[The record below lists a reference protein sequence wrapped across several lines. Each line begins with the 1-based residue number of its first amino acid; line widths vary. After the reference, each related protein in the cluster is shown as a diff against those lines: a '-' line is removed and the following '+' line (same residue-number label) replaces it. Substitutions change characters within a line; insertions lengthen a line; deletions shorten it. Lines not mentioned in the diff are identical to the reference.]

1 MSALASVAVFLAL
14 MVQAQTQAQAQAP
27 TFRATTR
34 LVELSVT
41 ALDRRGQAVTD
52 LKLED
57 FTIEEGGKVR
67 PITIFKYEGGKST
80 EPNALPL
87 PTGLFTNRVEFTP
100 GPPRNITALL
110 LDELNTPIQN
120 SMRVR
125 AMAMKYLKA
134 LAPQSRMAVFQM
146 SSGLRVLHDFT
157 DDADSL
163 RGRIDKALIAMP
175 LEATIDMDKA
185 VIEAEQFVDM
195 FADDRQLAAE
205 AVEIARSQLE
215 TDMLANA
222 QARAIRLQKTLASI
236 ESLGQHL
243 SGIPGRKNLVWI
255 GGGIS
260 ISSVTGALGT
270 GPHGSIETFED
281 KVKRTSQK
289 LAQQG
294 VILYVVDAKGLEVA
308 RSQSA
313 ESAGSL
319 PVRGRG
325 RFESQQDAEVLSN
338 DTFPAMEMMS
348 SMTGGRYLRNS
359 NDLAAGFKSAM
370 ADLAGSYTLGFYVSD
385 EPDNKWH
392 PLKASVKRSGV
403 ELRHRKGYLA
413 EPIATAPA
421 VWTNE
426 MAMAAVSDPVGSS
439 AVQLTA
445 YVGPSPDGEAGTL
458 VANLQIEPASL
469 RFQAEGAN
477 LQARIQVLFAERG
490 PAGGT
495 RLMSDAPAIKIP
507 AQNWDAAQQ
516 EGLRYS
522 RQWKPA
528 PDAVSVRIIVRD
540 MATGKYGTLD
550 VPLKKIP
557 AVRK

>member
-1 MSALASVAVFLAL
+1 MNARGAAVAAFLAL
-14 MVQAQTQAQAQAP
+14 MTQAQALTQTQAP

-34 LVELSVT
+34 LVELSVS
-41 ALDRRGQAVTD
+41 ALDKKGQPVTD

-57 FTIEEGGKVR
+57 FTIEEGGKIR
-67 PITIFKYEGGKST
+67 PITIFKYEGGPSS

-87 PTGLFTNRVEFTP
+87 PKGLFTNRVEFTP

-110 LDELNTPIQN
+110 LDELNTPVQS

-125 AMAMKYLKA
+125 SMAMKYLKA
-134 LAPQSRMAVFQM
+134 LAPHSRMAVYQM
-146 SSGLRVLHDFT
+146 SGGLHVLHDFT
-157 DDADSL
+157 DNADAL
-163 RGRIDKALIAMP
+163 RAQIEKALIAMP
-175 LEATIDMDKA
+175 LEVTTDMDKA
-185 VIEAEQFVDM
+185 VIEAEQFVAM
-195 FADDRQLAAE
+195 FAGDRQLAAA
-205 AVEIARSQLE
+205 AVDIARSSLE

-222 QARAIRLQKTLASI
+222 QARSFRLTKTLASI

-281 KVKRTSQK
+281 KVKKTSQT

-294 VILYVVDAKGLEVA
+294 VVLYVVDAKGLEVA

-325 RFESQQDAEVLSN
+325 RFEPQQDAERLSD

-348 SMTGGRYLRNS
+348 STTGGRYLRNS
-359 NDLAAGFKSAM
+359 NDLAAGFKSAA

-385 EPDNKWH
+385 PPDNKWH
-392 PLKASVKRSGV
+392 PLKATVKRAGV
-403 ELRHRKGYLA
+403 DLRHRRGYLA
-413 EPIATAPA
+413 EPIATTPT

-445 YVGPSPDGEAGTL
+445 YVGSAPDGEPGTL
-458 VANLQIEPASL
+458 LANLQIEPASL
-469 RFQAEGAN
+469 RFQSEGAN

-490 PAGGT
+490 PAGAT
-495 RLMSDAPAIKIP
+495 RLMSDAPTIRIP

-522 RQWKPA
+522 RQWKAA

-550 VPLKKIP
+550 VPLKK
-557 AVRK
+557 

>member
-1 MSALASVAVFLAL
+1 MSALTTVAVLLAL
-14 MVQAQTQAQAQAP
+14 MAQAQTPAP
-27 TFRATTR
+27 KFRTTTR
-34 LVELSVT
+34 LVELSVS
-41 ALDRRGQAVTD
+41 ALDRRGQPVTD

-67 PITIFKYEGGKST
+67 PISIFKYEGGPST

-87 PTGLFTNRVEFTP
+87 PDGLFTNRVEFTP

-110 LDELNTPIQN
+110 LDELNTPVQN

-125 AMAMKYLKA
+125 AMAMKFLKA
-134 LAPQSRMAVFQM
+134 LAPRSRMAVYQM

-157 DDADSL
+157 DDATSL
-163 RGRIDKALIAMP
+163 RDRIDKALIAMP
-175 LEATIDMDKA
+175 LETTIDMDKA
-185 VIEAEQFVDM
+185 VMEAEQFVEM
-195 FADDRQLAAE
+195 FATDRQMAAE
-205 AVEIARSQLE
+205 AVAIARSQLE

-222 QARAIRLQKTLASI
+222 QARSLRLAKTLAAI
-236 ESLGQHL
+236 DSLGRHL

-255 GGGIS
+255 GAGIS

-294 VILYVVDAKGLEVA
+294 VVLYVVDAKGLEVA

-313 ESAGSL
+313 ESAGTL
-319 PVRGRG
+319 PMRGRG
-325 RFESQQDAEVLSN
+325 RFEPQLDSERLSD
-338 DTFPAMEMMS
+338 DTFPAMDMMS

-359 NDLAAGFKSAM
+359 NDLAAGFKSA
-370 ADLAGSYTLGFYVSD
+370 AVDLAGSYTLGFYVSD

-392 PLKASVKRSGV
+392 TLKASVKRSGV

-413 EPIATAPA
+413 EPITP
-421 VWTNE
+421 VPTLWTNQ

-445 YVGPSPDGEAGTL
+445 YCGPSPDAEAGTV
-458 VANLQIEPASL
+458 VANLQIEPGALS
-469 RFQAEGAN
+469 FQTEGAN

-490 PAGGT
+490 ASGGT
-495 RLMSDAPAIKIP
+495 RLMSDAPTITIP
-507 AQNWDAAQQ
+507 TDNWDSAQQ
-516 EGLRYS
+516 EGLHYS

-540 MATGKYGTLD
+540 MTTGRYGTLD
-550 VPLKKIP
+550 VPLKKLP
-557 AVRK
+557 AARK

>member
-1 MSALASVAVFLAL
+1 MTALATAAIFLAL
-14 MVQAQTQAQAQAP
+14 MAQAQTQAP

-41 ALDRRGQAVTD
+41 ALDRKGQAVTD

-67 PITIFKYEGGKST
+67 PIAIFKYEGGPST
-80 EPNALPL
+80 EPSALPL

-134 LAPQSRMAVFQM
+134 LAPRSRMAVYQM

-185 VIEAEQFVDM
+185 VIEAEQFVEM
-195 FADDRQLAAE
+195 FATDRQMAAE
-205 AVEIARSQLE
+205 AVEIARNQLE

-222 QARAIRLQKTLASI
+222 QARSFRLAKTLAAI

-270 GPHGSIETFED
+270 GPHGSVETFED

-294 VILYVVDAKGLEVA
+294 VVLYIVDAKGLEVA

-313 ESAGSL
+313 ESAGML
-319 PVRGRG
+319 PMRGRG
-325 RFESQQDAEVLSN
+325 RFEPQQDAERLSD
-338 DTFPAMEMMS
+338 DTFPAMNMMS

-359 NDLAAGFKSAM
+359 NDLAAGFKSA
-370 ADLAGSYTLGFYVSD
+370 AVDLAGSYTLGFYVSD
-385 EPDNKWH
+385 APDNKWH
-392 PLKASVKRSGV
+392 TLKASVKRSGV

-413 EPIATAPA
+413 EPIAAVPA
-421 VWTNE
+421 LWTSE

-445 YVGPSPDGEAGTL
+445 YCGPSPDGEAGTL

-469 RFQAEGAN
+469 RFQTDGAN
-477 LQARIQVLFAERG
+477 LQARIQVIFAERG

-495 RLMSDAPAIKIP
+495 RLMSDAPTITIP
-507 AQNWDAAQQ
+507 VEKWEAAQK

-522 RQWKPA
+522 RQWKPG
-528 PDAVSVRIIVRD
+528 PDAVSVRLIVRD
-540 MATGKYGTLD
+540 MSTGKYGTLD
-550 VPLKKIP
+550 VPLKKLP
-557 AVRK
+557 AARK

>member
-1 MSALASVAVFLAL
+1 MSALATAAVFLAL
-14 MVQAQTQAQAQAP
+14 MAQARGQAPAP

-34 LVELSVT
+34 LVELSVS
-41 ALDRRGQAVTD
+41 ALDKKGQPVTD

-57 FTIEEGGKVR
+57 FTIEESGKVR
-67 PITIFKYEGGKST
+67 PITIFKYEGGPSAQ
-80 EPNALPL
+80 PNALPL
-87 PTGLFTNRVEFTP
+87 PKGLFTNRVEFTP

-110 LDELNTPIQN
+110 LDELNTPVQN
-120 SMRVR
+120 SLRVR

-134 LAPQSRMAVFQM
+134 LAPRSRMAVYQM
-146 SSGLRVLHDFT
+146 SGGLHVLHDFT
-157 DDADSL
+157 DDADAL
-163 RGRIDKALIAMP
+163 RARIDKALIAMP
-175 LEATIDMDKA
+175 LETTTDMDKA
-185 VIEAEQFVDM
+185 VIEAEQFVAM
-195 FADDRQLAAE
+195 FAEDRQLAAA
-205 AVEIARSQLE
+205 AVDIARSQLD

-222 QARAIRLQKTLASI
+222 QARSFRLQKTLAAI

-260 ISSVTGALGT
+260 ISSVTGTLGT

-281 KVKRTSQK
+281 KVKKTSQK

-294 VILYVVDAKGLEVA
+294 VVLYVVDAKGLEVA

-313 ESAGSL
+313 ESAGTL

-325 RFESQQDAEVLSN
+325 RFEPQQDAERLSD

-348 SMTGGRYLRNS
+348 STTGGRYLRNS
-359 NDLAAGFKSAM
+359 NDLAAGFKSAA

-392 PLKASVKRSGV
+392 ALKASVKRSGV
-403 ELRHRKGYLA
+403 DLRHRKGYLA
-413 EPIATAPA
+413 EPTAATPTL
-421 VWTNE
+421 WTNE
-426 MAMAAVSDPVGSS
+426 MAMAAISDPIGSS

-445 YVGPSPDGEAGTL
+445 YCGAAPGGDAGML
-458 VANLQIEPASL
+458 VANLQIETGSL
-469 RFQAEGAN
+469 RFQSDGPN

-490 PAGGT
+490 PGGGT
-495 RLMSDAPAIKIP
+495 RLMSDAPTIKIP
-507 AQNWDAAQQ
+507 TQNWDAAQA

-540 MATGKYGTLD
+540 MTTGKYGTLD
-550 VPLKKIP
+550 VPLKK
-557 AVRK
+557 

>member
-1 MSALASVAVFLAL
+1 MSAPATVAVFLAL
-14 MVQAQTQAQAQAP
+14 LAQAQTQAP

-34 LVELSVT
+34 LVELSVS
-41 ALDRRGQAVTD
+41 ALDKKGQPVTD

-57 FTIEEGGKVR
+57 FTIEEGGKIR
-67 PITIFKYEGGKST
+67 PITLFKYEGGPST

-110 LDELNTPIQN
+110 LDELNTPVQN

-134 LAPQSRMAVFQM
+134 LAPRTRMAVYQM
-146 SSGLRVLHDFT
+146 SGGLRVLHDFT
-157 DDADSL
+157 DDADAL
-163 RGRIDKALIAMP
+163 RGRIEKAVIAMP
-175 LEATIDMDKA
+175 LETTTDMDKA
-185 VIEAEQFVDM
+185 VIEAEQFVEM
-195 FADDRQLAAE
+195 FAADRQLAAE
-205 AVEIARSQLE
+205 AVEMARLQLE
-215 TDMLANA
+215 TEMLANA
-222 QARAIRLQKTLASI
+222 QARSLRLIKTLASI

-260 ISSVTGALGT
+260 ISSVTGAMGT
-270 GPHGSIETFED
+270 GPHGSIESFED

-294 VILYVVDAKGLEVA
+294 VVLYIVDAKGLEVA
-308 RSQSA
+308 RSQTA
-313 ESAGSL
+313 ETQGTM

-325 RFESQQDAEVLSN
+325 RFEQQQDAERLSD
-338 DTFPAMEMMS
+338 DTFPAMDMMS
-348 SMTGGRYLRNS
+348 SVTGGRYLRNS
-359 NDLAAGFKSAM
+359 NDLAAGFKSAV

-392 PLKASVKRSGV
+392 TLKANVKRAGV
-403 ELRHRKGYLA
+403 DLRHRKGYLA
-413 EPIATAPA
+413 EPFTSAPTL
-421 VWTNE
+421 WTNE

-445 YVGPSPDGEAGTL
+445 YCGPAPDGEPGTL

-469 RFQAEGAN
+469 RFQTEGPN

-495 RLMSDAPAIKIP
+495 RLMSDAPTIKIP

-540 MATGKYGTLD
+540 MTTGKYGTLD
-550 VPLKKIP
+550 VPLKK
-557 AVRK
+557 

>member
-1 MSALASVAVFLAL
+1 MSALITATVLLAL
-14 MVQAQTQAQAQAP
+14 MAQAQTPAP
-27 TFRATTR
+27 KFRTTTR
-34 LVELSVT
+34 LVELSVS
-41 ALDRRGQAVTD
+41 ALDKKGQPVTD

-67 PITIFKYEGGKST
+67 PIAFFKYEGGPST

-87 PTGLFTNRVEFTP
+87 PAGLFTNRVEFTP

-110 LDELNTPIQN
+110 LDELNTPVQS

-134 LAPQSRMAVFQM
+134 LAPQSRMAVYQM
-146 SSGLRVLHDFT
+146 SGGLRVLHDFT

-185 VIEAEQFVDM
+185 VIEAEQFVEM
-195 FADDRQLAAE
+195 FATDRQMAAE

-222 QARAIRLQKTLASI
+222 QARSFRLAKTLAAI
-236 ESLGQHL
+236 DSLGQHL

-294 VILYVVDAKGLEVA
+294 VVLYVVDAKGLEVA

-325 RFESQQDAEVLSN
+325 RFEPQQDAERLSD
-338 DTFPAMEMMS
+338 DTFPAMDMMS

-359 NDLAAGFKSAM
+359 NDLAAGFKSAA

-392 PLKASVKRSGV
+392 TLKASVKT
-403 ELRHRKGYLA
+403 LRRA
-413 EPIATAPA
+413 AP
-421 VWTNE
+421 
-426 MAMAAVSDPVGSS
+426 
-439 AVQLTA
+439 
-445 YVGPSPDGEAGTL
+445 PSQGLPGRADRPGAGTL
-458 VANLQIEPASL
+458 DQRDGDGGGLRSGRFVGRAADGLLRTVSRWRGGNAAWPTCRSNPGHCAS
-469 RFQAEGAN
+469 RPK
-477 LQARIQVLFAERG
+477 ARIFRRASRSSSPSVA
-490 PAGGT
+490 PSGGT
-495 RLMSDAPAIKIP
+495 RLMSDAPTITIP
-507 AQNWDAAQQ
+507 TAQVGRRSAGRSSLLTPVEAGAGCGVGSHHRPRHDDREVRNPGRSAREACCRAQV
-516 EGLRYS
+516 
-522 RQWKPA
+522 A
-528 PDAVSVRIIVRD
+528 
-540 MATGKYGTLD
+540 
-550 VPLKKIP
+550 
-557 AVRK
+557 